1 LLLTEEADRLGRDSG
16 FIQRK
21 RQVSGRSF
29 AQAMVFGFQANPDMT
44 YSELCQSSAMVG
56 VEISEQGIEQRM
68 NRKAAQFLSQLL
80 ERAVRT
86 VITAERVSQA
96 VLDRFAGVFIRDSSV
111 ISLPR
116 ELRDNWKGVGDSVG
130 ESAAMKLHICLNY
143 STGQLFGPVIQDG
156 CMHDQRSP
164 YQEMELPAGALRLA
178 DLGYYDLDQLAEDH
192 RRNIYW
198 ITRLKIGTIIYDAR
212 GEMIDLQTW
221 LSNQSQGF
229 MDEWVYVG
237 KKQRLA
243 CRLITQRVPQ
253 EVADQRRRR
262 LYEYARKKQ
271 VPVQR
276 KSLALAQW
284 TLVITNVPSELL
296 TGKEVLTLL
305 RIRWQ
310 IELLFK
316 LWKSYAKVDEWRS
329 CNPWRILCEIYAKLI
344 GLVVTQWMF
353 TVGLWQY
360 PERSLFRAMKII
372 RKYVTVIAIVFN
384 NQDQLEWIL
393 NQLMSILPVGSR
405 MDKRVSHPNAYQLL
419 LPFTGGLN

>member
-1 LLLTEEADRLGRDSG
+1 
-16 FIQRK
+16 
-21 RQVSGRSF
+21 
-29 AQAMVFGFQANPDMT
+29 
-44 YSELCQSSAMVG
+44 
-56 VEISEQGIEQRM
+56 
-68 NRKAAQFLSQLL
+68 
-80 ERAVRT
+80 
-86 VITAERVSQA
+86 
-96 VLDRFAGVFIRDSSV
+96 
-111 ISLPR
+111 
-116 ELRDNWKGVGDSVG
+116 
-130 ESAAMKLHICLNY
+130 MKLHICLNY

-178 DLGYYDLDQLAEDH
+178 DLGYYDLDQLAEDQ

-198 ITRLKIGTIIYDAR
+198 ITRLKIGTTIYDAR
-212 GEMIDLQTW
+212 GEMIDLQAW

-243 CRLITQRVPQ
+243 CRLIMQRVPQ

-344 GLVVTQWMF
+344 GLVVTQWML